1 MTQRVN
7 SQGQPIGN
15 HIPDWKGCATIP
27 HSTMRGRTCDVVPLH
42 QDHCADLHAAFSK
55 DTSGALWTYMPVG
68 PFETVA
74 DYADWVARACQ
85 SRDPLFFA
93 VIDKSTGQAVG
104 VASYLRIQPES
115 GVVEVGY
122 ITLSPQLQRT
132 VMATEAMY
140 LMMKR
145 ALGELGY
152 RRYEWKCDALN
163 APSRKAAE
171 RLGFQY
177 DGLFKQALVYKGRN
191 RDTAWFS
198 VLDQDWPRVKAG
210 FEAWLDPANFDA
222 DGKQKSPLRTSL
234 PDKNDPV

>member
-1 MTQRVN
+1 MSHRVN
-7 SQGQPIGN
+7 AQGQPIGEPVPN
-15 HIPDWKGCATIP
+15 WQGCATIP
-27 HSTMRGRTCDVVPLH
+27 HSPMHGLNCDVVPLH
-42 QDHCADLHAAFSK
+42 QGHCADLHAAFSTDK
-55 DTSGALWTYMPVG
+55 SGTLWTYMPVG
-68 PFETVA
+68 PFETEA
-74 DYADWVARACQ
+74 NYARWVASATE
-85 SRDPLFFA
+85 SKDPLFFA
-93 VIDKSTGQAVG
+93 IIDKSNGRAVG
-104 VASYLRIQPES
+104 VASYLRIQPQN

-122 ITLSPQLQRT
+122 ITFSPQLKRT
-132 VMATEAMY
+132 AMATEAMY

-198 VLDQDWPRVKAG
+198 VLDQDWPRVNAG

-222 DGKQKSPLRTSL
+222 NGVQKTPLHF
-234 PDKNDPV
+234 D

>member
-1 MTQRVN
+1 MTARLN
-7 SQGQPIGN
+7 AQGQPIGDLVPN
-15 HIPDWKGCATIP
+15 WTGCATIP
-27 HSTMRGRTCDVVPLH
+27 HTAMQGRTCEVVPLTTQH
-42 QDHCADLHAAFSK
+42 SADLHTAFAQ
-55 DTSGALWTYMPVG
+55 DTTGTLWTYMPNG
-68 PFETVA
+68 PFSSEA
-74 DYADWVARACQ
+74 DYADWVAQAVH
-85 SRDPLFFA
+85 SKDPLFFA
-93 VIDKSTGQAVG
+93 VIDMSTGKPVG
-104 VASYLRIQPES
+104 VASFLRIQPEN

-122 ITLSPQLQRT
+122 ITFAPALQRR

-163 APSRKAAE
+163 APSRVAAA

-198 VLDQDWPRVKAG
+198 VLDRDWPQL
-210 FEAWLDPANFDA
+210 EAEFARWLDPNNFDA
-222 DGKQKSPLRTSL
+222 SGKQKTTLRMKMT
-234 PDKNDPV
+234 D

>member
-1 MTQRVN
+1 MTQDHN
-7 SQGQPIGN
+7 ALGQPIG
-15 HIPDWKGCATIP
+15 HPVPDWKGCAPIP
-27 HSTMRGRTCDVVPLH
+27 KTAMRGRTCDVVPLQRAH
-42 QDHCADLHAAFSK
+42 AAALHAAFAA
-55 DTSGALWTYMPVG
+55 DETGALWTYMPVE
-68 PFETVA
+68 PFGSEA
-74 DYADWVARACQ
+74 DYARWVESACE
-85 SRDPLFFA
+85 SADPLFFA
-93 VIDKSTGQAVG
+93 IIDKAQDAPLG
-104 VASYLRIQPES
+104 VASFLRMQPEH

-122 ITLSPQLQRT
+122 ITFSPALQRS

-163 APSRKAAE
+163 APSRKAAI

-191 RDTAWFS
+191 RDTAWYS
-198 VLDQDWPRVKAG
+198 ILDDDWPRIATA

-222 DGKQKSPLRTSL
+222 QGVQKLALDIAQPSKT
-234 PDKNDPV
+234 